1 MCLLHGLGWPLK
13 PDALG
18 VVPRQVRPVT
28 PRLRSLTA
36 VGVLLVLAIV
46 ARVVLLGN
54 GGSRV
59 QECSGLTMGT
69 TYTVQFAAAQLEG
82 YQIRD
87 TVQALLDAVDHLMST
102 YDSTSEL
109 SRFNRHAA
117 TTPFPIARQTLDVFT
132 VARTVSERSG
142 GAFDVTV
149 APLVNAWG
157 FGPAG
162 RPPAAPS
169 EVELADLVHRVGY
182 QLLTIDSEQGTL
194 VKANPEIVADL
205 SAIAKGYAVD
215 QVAAALES
223 LGIASFLVE
232 VGGELKA
239 RGRKSDGTAWSVGI
253 ELPDSDVRTAYRAV
267 PLTDMAIATSGDY
280 RNFYEADGVRYAHII
295 DPRTHRPARHAGASV
310 SVLHSEAV
318 VADAWAT
325 ALSVLGP
332 EEGFA
337 LAEQERLAA
346 LFLIRSGD
354 GFETRETSLFRQLV
368 RSSASR

>member
-1 MCLLHGLGWPLK
+1 M
-13 PDALG
+13 
-18 VVPRQVRPVT
+18 T
-28 PRLRSLTA
+28 PRLRWLAA
-36 VGVLLVLAIV
+36 VGVLLALAIV

-54 GGSRV
+54 DGSRIH
-59 QECSGLTMGT
+59 EFSGITMGT
-69 TYTVQFAAAQLEG
+69 TYTVKMVTDPLES
-82 YQIRD
+82 YRVQD

-102 YDSTSEL
+102 YDSTSQL
-109 SRFNRHAA
+109 SRFNRHPA
-117 TTPFPIARQTLDVFT
+117 TTPFPVSRQTLDVLT
-132 VARTVSERSG
+132 VARSVSERSG

-157 FGPAG
+157 FGPSR
-162 RPPAAPS
+162 RPPTAPS
-169 EVELADLVHRVGY
+169 EAELADLAHRVGY
-182 QLLTIDSEQGTL
+182 QSLTIDSAQGTL
-194 VKANPEIVADL
+194 IKANPGIAVDL

-215 QVAAALES
+215 RVTAALES
-223 LGIASFLVE
+223 LGIVSFLVE

-239 RGRKSDGTAWSVGI
+239 RGRKSDGAAWSVGI

-267 PLTDMAIATSGDY
+267 PLADMAIATSGDY
-280 RNFYEADGVRYAHII
+280 RSFYETNGVRYAHII
-295 DPRTHRPARHAGASV
+295 DPRTLKPARHAGASV
-310 SVLHSEAV
+310 SVMHSEAV

-354 GFETRETSLFRQLV
+354 GFETRETSLFQQLV
-368 RSSASR
+368 RSSAPQ